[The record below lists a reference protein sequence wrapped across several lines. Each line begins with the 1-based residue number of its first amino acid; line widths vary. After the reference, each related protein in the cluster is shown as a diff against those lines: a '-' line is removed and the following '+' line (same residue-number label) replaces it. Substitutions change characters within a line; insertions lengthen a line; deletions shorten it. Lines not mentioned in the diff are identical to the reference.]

1 MNVPPEADT
10 PERPSFQSSRWF
22 KFGVLLVIVG
32 AAISGYWLL
41 GEEVTLARLA
51 EREQQLRKAQQS
63 YPVTS
68 VVVAFLV
75 YVLVT
80 ATSLPGATVMTL
92 LYGWLFPW
100 WVALLLTSFASTTGA
115 TLAMLLSRYLF
126 REVIQERFGDRLEKF
141 NLELKREGAFYL
153 FSLRL
158 IPIFPFFVINL
169 VMGLTPIK
177 VWTFWWVSQLGMLAG
192 TLIYV
197 TAGHSAPSLAQLEKQ
212 GTAALITPQVL
223 ISLTLLGLFPSIAKK
238 GYQWIASHRLKS

>member
-1 MNVPPEADT
+1 MNVQPAADKR
-10 PERPSFQSSRWF
+10 ERPSFRSTWWF
-22 KFGVLLVIVG
+22 KLGVLLIVVG
-32 AAISGYWLL
+32 TAVSGYWLL
-41 GEEVTLARLA
+41 GEEVTLARFA
-51 EREQQLRKAQQS
+51 EREQQLRGAQQS
-63 YPVTS
+63 YPVLS

-75 YVLVT
+75 YVVVT

-100 WVALLLTSFASTTGA
+100 WVAMLLTSFASTTGA

-126 REVIQERFGDRLEKF
+126 REMIQQRYGDRLKKF
-141 NLELKREGAFYL
+141 NQELEREGAFYL

-197 TAGHSAPSLAQLEKQ
+197 TAGHSAPTLEQLEKQ
-212 GTAALITPQVL
+212 GAAALTTPQML
-223 ISLTLLGLFPSIAKK
+223 ISLTLLGLFPPIAKK
-238 GYQWIASHRLKS
+238 GYQWIVSRRSKG